1 MKNTIVDLRAFT
13 IEGIG
18 DGGDYHNQKQG
29 HWIVDTD
36 IANPMSGYDEYKKS
50 RTSWGINVLGS
61 IVVEIEY
68 ADGTVGVSTG
78 FGGQPACY
86 FIEEHFKRFLI

>member
-29 HWIVDTD
+29 
-36 IANPMSGYDEYKKS
+36 
-50 RTSWGINVLGS
+50 VL
-61 IVVEIEY
+61 
-68 ADGTVGVSTG
+68 
-78 FGGQPACY
+78 FG
-86 FIEEHFKRFLI
+86 